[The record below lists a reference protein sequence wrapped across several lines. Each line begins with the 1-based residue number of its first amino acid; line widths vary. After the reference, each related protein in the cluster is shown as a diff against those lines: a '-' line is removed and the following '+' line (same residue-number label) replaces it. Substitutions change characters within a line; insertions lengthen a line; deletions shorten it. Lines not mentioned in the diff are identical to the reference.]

1 MRVLIGFLVV
11 IICVFGGF
19 MLSGGHLLA
28 LFQPYE
34 LLIIAGAAGGSF
46 IISNDGRVMKATAK
60 SLKGIIKKPQVQRE
74 FNVQILSFFFQLL
87 TKIRKDGMLA
97 IENDIQNPA
106 ESPIFVNYPLI
117 TSNPKLMEFICDHMQ
132 IITTGRVDPHH
143 LDEVIDTDIETYEH
157 EMEIPINA
165 VNKVADSL
173 PAFGIVAAV
182 MGVVHTMESMNKP
195 PAILGGL
202 VAGALVGTFLGVLLG
217 YGFVAPMA
225 TAMDTRRTSMVK
237 TMQVIKVL
245 LLAAANGTAPTIAVE
260 LARKLLYSDIRPNSL
275 ELEEIIKQIK
285 SGNKV
290 EENVSA

>member
-19 MLSGGHLLA
+19 AASGGHLMA
-28 LFQPYE
+28 LFQPFE
-34 LLIIAGAAGGSF
+34 LIIIAGAATGSF
-46 IISNDGRVMKATAK
+46 IISNDGRIMKATFK
-60 SLKGIIKKPQVQRE
+60 SLKDIVKPPQVKRE
-74 FNVQILSFFFQLL
+74 FNVQLLSFFFQLL
-87 TKIRKDGMLA
+87 TKIRKDGMLS
-97 IENDIQNPA
+97 IENDIQNPK
-106 ESPIFVNYPLI
+106 ESAIFQNYPLI
-117 TSNPKLMEFICDHMQ
+117 NSNPKIMEFICDHMQ

-143 LDEVIDTDIETYEH
+143 LDEIIDTDIETYEH

-165 VNKVADSL
+165 INKVADSL

-217 YGFVAPMA
+217 YGFMAPMGV
-225 TAMDTRRTSMVK
+225 AMDARRVAMVK
-237 TMQVIKVL
+237 SLHVIKVL
-245 LLAAANGTAPTIAVE
+245 LLASASGMAPTIAVE
-260 LARKLLYSDIRPNSL
+260 LARKILYSDIRPNSV
-275 ELEEIIKQIK
+275 ELEEIVRQIK
-285 SGNKV
+285 SAKA